1 VDCGLFAFT
10 VKHGDGSEWSTVK
23 LNLRRHFTYWQPESL
38 DELLREA
45 GWLVPH
51 LQTVSLAVPW
61 LFVIARRPNQ

>member
-1 VDCGLFAFT
+1 
-10 VKHGDGSEWSTVK
+10 
-23 LNLRRHFTYWQPESL
+23 L